1 MPQNA
6 DIMYIHDY
14 KNFQSHK
21 STNQHHREMQ
31 KKTLS
36 DISLQGK
43 RVLMRVDFNVPL
55 DQDRNITDDKR
66 IVGALPSIRK
76 VIEEGGR
83 LILMSHLG
91 RPKGKV
97 NPAFSLAPAAKR
109 LSELLSM
116 PVTMA
121 NDCIGTEVMQEVLA
135 LQDGEVMM
143 LENLRFHAEEEAN
156 DPDFAKELASM
167 GEIYVNDAFGTAHRA
182 HASTEG
188 ITHYMPT
195 AVAGYLIEKE
205 LRYLGTALSDAQRP
219 FVAILGGAKIS
230 GKIDVLE
237 HLFDKVDTVLVG
249 GAMVFTFFKAQGLS
263 IGNSLVEDNKLE
275 LAVSLLEKAKEKGVN
290 LILPSDVVVA
300 AELSA
305 DSASRVEPVTAIS
318 DGMIGLDIGPATI
331 ETYAKEITGAK
342 TVLWNGPMG
351 VFEIDQFAKG
361 TFSVAQALAD
371 ATASGATTIIGGGD
385 SAAAIAKAGLS
396 DKVTHVSTGGGA
408 SLEFLEGKELPGIAA
423 LND

>member
-1 MPQNA
+1 
-6 DIMYIHDY
+6 
-14 KNFQSHK
+14 
-21 STNQHHREMQ
+21 MQ

-55 DQDRNITDDKR
+55 DQDRNITDEKR
-66 IVGALPSIRK
+66 IVEALPSIRK

-97 NPAFSLAPAAKR
+97 NTAFSLAPAAKR
-109 LSELLSM
+109 LSELLDC

-121 NDCIGTEVMQEVLA
+121 GDCIGTEVMQQVLA

-143 LENLRFHAEEEAN
+143 LENLRFHPEEEAN
-156 DPDFAKELASM
+156 DADFARELASL

-188 ITHYMPT
+188 ITRYMQT
-195 AVAGYLIEKE
+195 SVAGYLIEKE
-205 LRYLGTALSDAQRP
+205 LRYLGTALNDAQRP

-237 HLFDKVDTVLVG
+237 ALFSKVDTVLVG
-249 GAMVFTFFKAQGLS
+249 GAMVFTFFKAQGLEV
-263 IGNSLVEDNKLE
+263 GNSLVEENKLE
-275 LAVSLLEKAKEKGVN
+275 LALALLEQAKQKGVR
-290 LILPSDVVVA
+290 LLLPEDVVVA
-300 AELSA
+300 GEISA
-305 DSASRVEPVTAIS
+305 DAPSRVEPVTAIS
-318 DGMIGLDIGPATI
+318 EGMIGLDIGPATI
-331 ETYAKEITGAK
+331 EAYAKEILGAK

-371 ATASGATTIIGGGD
+371 ATAEGAVTIIGGGD

-396 DKVTHVSTGGGA
+396 DNVTHVSTGGGA

>member
-1 MPQNA
+1 
-6 DIMYIHDY
+6 
-14 KNFQSHK
+14 
-21 STNQHHREMQ
+21 MQ

-55 DQDRNITDDKR
+55 DKDRAITDDKR
-66 IVGALPSIRK
+66 IVEALPSIRK

-97 NPAFSLAPAAKR
+97 NPEFSLAPAAKR
-109 LSELLSM
+109 LSELLDS

-121 NDCIGTEVMQEVLA
+121 KECIGTEVMQQVLA
-135 LQDGEVMM
+135 LQDGEVLM

-156 DPDFAKELASM
+156 DSDFARELASM
-167 GEIYVNDAFGTAHRA
+167 GEVYVNDAFGTAHRA

-188 ITHYMPT
+188 ITHYVQT
-195 AVAGYLIEKE
+195 AVAGFLIEKE
-205 LRYLGTALSDAQRP
+205 LHYLGMALDNPQRP
-219 FVAILGGAKIS
+219 FVAILGGSKIS

-237 HLFDKVDTVLVG
+237 NLFNKVDTVLVG
-249 GAMVFTFFKAQGLS
+249 GAMVFTFFKAQGMAV
-263 IGNSLVEDNKLE
+263 GNSLVEDNKIE
-275 LAVSLLEKAKEKGVN
+275 LALSLIEKAKEKGVR
-290 LILPSDVVVA
+290 LLLPQDVVVA
-300 AELSA
+300 AEISA
-305 DSASRVEPVTAIS
+305 EAPSHIEPVSGIS
-318 DGMIGLDIGPATI
+318 DGMIGLDIGPETI
-331 ETYAKEITGAK
+331 ETYTREILAAK

-351 VFEIDQFAKG
+351 VFEIDQFSKG
-361 TFSVAQALAD
+361 TFAMAQALAD
-371 ATASGATTIIGGGD
+371 TTSTGAITIIGGGD
-385 SAAAIAKAGLS
+385 SAAAIAKVGLAGEVS
-396 DKVTHVSTGGGA
+396 HVSTGGGA